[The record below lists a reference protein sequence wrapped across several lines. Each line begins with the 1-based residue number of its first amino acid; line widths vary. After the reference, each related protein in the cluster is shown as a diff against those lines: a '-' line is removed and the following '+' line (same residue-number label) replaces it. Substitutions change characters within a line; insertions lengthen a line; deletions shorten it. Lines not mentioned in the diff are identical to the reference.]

1 MPCVFLMMWG
11 FVCSLVQ
18 WMKDNG
24 AFVEHSH
31 VEPSLLGR
39 VLLPPE
45 LVRVNSLIRTLL
57 RAPALSSIF
66 QCLSIADDSSIL
78 LYCVEPPSRI
88 MSHHQRMHGCMKF
101 SDSSNTVNV
110 YSSGFHRRRRGY
122 PDPPESYPR
131 LDSTGSLI
139 SDVAMM

>member
-78 LYCVEPPSRI
+78 LYCVDEPPSRI
-88 MSHHQRMHGCMKF
+88 ISACMDVKF